1 MSGLTFVML
10 AVVAVVSC
18 GPQQPA
24 TPATPTRPP
33 GKGKVVSVE
42 IVVDTIDNHE
52 KSCKAGK
59 VQPTTVLVAGKAVRH
74 CVNNTLLD
82 HDVDEARNPAAFK
95 QTVVYLSAGESIR
108 WFSNTAF
115 RVVQVQ
121 KHAPSQPRS
130 PAYPFLEPMPTEFL
144 KDVTSSEVLDL
155 SYEVVQQYKISFEI
169 GKEGNRVDPDV
180 VCSM

>member
-10 AVVAVVSC
+10 AVVAMLSF
-18 GPQQPA
+18 GAQQPSA
-24 TPATPTRPP
+24 PTPPP

-42 IVVDTIDNHE
+42 IVVDTIENHE

-59 VQPTTVLVAGKAVRH
+59 VRPTTVLVAGKAVRH

-82 HDVDEARNPAAFK
+82 HDVDEAKNPAAFK
-95 QTVVYLSAGESIR
+95 QTLVHLSAGESIR

-121 KHAPSQPRS
+121 WHAPRQLRS

-144 KDVTSSEVLDL
+144 KEVTSAEVLDL
-155 SYEVVQQYKISFEI
+155 AYDVVQQYKVSFEI
-169 GKEGNRVDPDV
+169 GQAGNRVDPDV